1 MKTSGVRRKGQ
12 QGRARKPLV
21 SVITVCRNAATTVER
36 TVRSVLAQ
44 SYKPLEYII
53 VDGGSTDGTL
63 DIIRRNRRKIAR
75 IVSEPDRGISDAFNK
90 GIRLSRGAYVHLLN
104 ADDWMEP
111 DTISRGVE
119 ALELMSDRSF
129 AYGDLVE
136 ENPHTGHIHV
146 LHGDPRYGRWIRYV
160 MGPLNHPTVLVRKS
174 LYDRY
179 GAFDERW
186 SIAMDYDFLLR
197 VHRAGEK
204 GLYVPGLRVH
214 MTTGGFA
221 TREALR
227 SFKEVRDISI
237 RHGFPA
243 WLAFGYQG
251 LRILKQFI
259 YRLVGLR

>member
-119 ALELMSDRSF
+119 AL
-129 AYGDLVE
+129 
-136 ENPHTGHIHV
+136 
-146 LHGDPRYGRWIRYV
+146 
-160 MGPLNHPTVLVRKS
+160 
-174 LYDRY
+174 
-179 GAFDERW
+179 
-186 SIAMDYDFLLR
+186 
-197 VHRAGEK
+197 
-204 GLYVPGLRVH
+204 
-214 MTTGGFA
+214 
-221 TREALR
+221 
-227 SFKEVRDISI
+227 
-237 RHGFPA
+237 
-243 WLAFGYQG
+243 
-251 LRILKQFI
+251 
-259 YRLVGLR
+259 